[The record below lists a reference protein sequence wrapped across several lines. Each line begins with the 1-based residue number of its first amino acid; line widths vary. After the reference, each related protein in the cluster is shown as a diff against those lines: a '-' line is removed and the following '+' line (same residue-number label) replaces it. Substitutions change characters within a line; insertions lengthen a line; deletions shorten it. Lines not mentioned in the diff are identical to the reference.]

1 MNKKYLYVILFA
13 LAVLA
18 FAVLIYFVFIK
29 DLIETATN
37 DNANTNAAQNT
48 NGGTLPTTNGTTGAN
63 INAVPSNTNQVIT
76 NTIAGNVNGQT
87 ISNIAS
93 GGLTSA
99 KPVVDVLTTST
110 KLSTDG
116 TLNYYDKNKGKFY
129 RVDKNGQA
137 VELTDQ
143 LFPNAEEISW
153 SPAGD
158 KVVVTF
164 PDLSKIMY
172 DFNAKKQATLPKEWV
187 DIEFSESGAK
197 LGFKNMA
204 ANEDDRWLQISNPD
218 GTEVQSIEPIGDKGS
233 DVAINWSPNNQVVA
247 TFRQSV
253 NADQQEVLLI
263 GLNGENF
270 KSLLTEGRGFEAQ
283 WSPTGE
289 QMIYSVYNG
298 STAYNPNLYIVD
310 AQGDEIGANRMNLGI
325 QTWSDKCTFSNSSP
339 TLYCAVPGNL
349 PDGSGLSRSLAAGT
363 TDTIYAINTNTGAKS
378 PVALP
383 VSSSLKKY
391 SISSLFLSGDGNLL
405 YFQDATAGKVYTIQ
419 LK

>member
-1 MNKKYLYVILFA
+1 MNKKALYIILFVIA
-13 LAVLA
+13 TLA
-18 FAVLIYFVFIK
+18 FAVLIYLVFIK
-29 DLIETATN
+29 DLVETATN
-37 DNANTNAAQNT
+37 DNANTNTAQNT
-48 NGGTLPTTNGTTGAN
+48 NGGGLPIINGTTSAN
-63 INAVPSNTNQVIT
+63 INAVSLNTNKVIT
-76 NTIAGNVNGQT
+76 NTMASNVNGQM

-93 GGLTSA
+93 GGPTSV
-99 KPVVDVLTTST
+99 KPVVDAPVASV

-116 TLNYYDKNKGKFY
+116 NLNYYDKNQGKFY

-143 LFPNAEEISW
+143 LFPEAKEIAW

-164 PDLSKIMY
+164 PDLRKIMY
-172 DFNAKKQATLPKEWV
+172 DFNTKKQATLPKEWV
-187 DIEFSESGAK
+187 DVEFSQSGDK

-218 GTEVQSIEPIGDKGS
+218 GTEVQSIEPIGDKGG

-263 GLNGENF
+263 GLHGENF

-283 WSPTGE
+283 WSPSGE
-289 QMIYSVYNG
+289 QMIYSVYNE

-310 AQGDEIGANRMNLGI
+310 AQGDEIGANRINLGL
-325 QTWSDKCTFSNSSP
+325 QTWPDKCTFSKSSP
-339 TLYCAVPGNL
+339 TLYCAVPSNL

-391 SISSLFLSGDGNLL
+391 SISSLFLSEDDSLL
-405 YFQDATAGKVYTIQ
+405 YFQDATTGKVYKMQ

>member
-1 MNKKYLYVILFA
+1 MNKKIIYIILFS
-13 LAVLA
+13 LATLA

-37 DNANTNAAQNT
+37 DNANTNAAKNT
-48 NGGTLPTTNGTTGAN
+48 NGGGLPIINGTTGVN
-63 INAVPSNTNQVIT
+63 INAVPANTNQVIT

-87 ISNIAS
+87 ISDIAS
-93 GGLTSA
+93 GGPTSA
-99 KPVVDVLTTST
+99 KPVVDAPAASA

-116 TLNYYDKNKGKFY
+116 TLNYYDKNLGKFF
-129 RVDKNGQA
+129 RVDKDGQA

-143 LFPNAEEISW
+143 LFPDAKEISW
-153 SPAGD
+153 SPTGD

-172 DFNAKKQATLPKEWV
+172 DFNAKKQSTLPKEWV
-187 DIEFSESGAK
+187 DIQFSESGAK

-204 ANEDDRWLQISNPD
+204 TNVDDRWLQISNPD
-218 GTEVQSIEPIGDKGS
+218 GTEVESIEPIGDKGG
-233 DVAINWSPNNQVVA
+233 DVAVSWSPTNQVVA

-263 GLNGENF
+263 GLHQENF

-283 WSPTGE
+283 WSPSGE
-289 QMIYSVYNG
+289 QIIYSVYNN
-298 STAYNPNLYIVD
+298 STSYNPNLYIVD

-325 QTWSDKCTFSNSSP
+325 QTWSDKCAFSGNSP
-339 TLYCAVPGNL
+339 TLYCAVPTSL
-349 PDGSGLSRSLAAGT
+349 PSGSGLSRELAAGT

-378 PVALP
+378 LVALP

-391 SISSLFLSGDGNLL
+391 SINSLLLSGDENLL
-405 YFQDATAGKVYTIQ
+405 YFQDAQTGRIYTIQ